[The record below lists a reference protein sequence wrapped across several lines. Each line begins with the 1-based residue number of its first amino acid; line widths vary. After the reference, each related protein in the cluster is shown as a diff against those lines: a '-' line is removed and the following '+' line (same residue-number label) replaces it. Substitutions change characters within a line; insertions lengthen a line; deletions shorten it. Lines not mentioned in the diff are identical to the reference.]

1 MKHLFV
7 ALTILSAFIISSC
20 QSDQVTLIQNGQSRY
35 TIVIPK
41 KAGNKV
47 EKAAKELQAYLE
59 KTSNTTLTVT
69 SSSQKPDGPCIFV
82 GWPEEDHPMDP
93 HRIMNRTE
101 GVNILLTGGSD
112 QSTLYAVYT
121 FLEKYAHIRFYSPQA
136 EHVPQSSI
144 LRVPATMNDY
154 FIPAITTRTVHSK
167 LFYEHPD
174 FATKL
179 KVTTEA
185 FPGYVPEAR
194 VHTFHRFMPETEY
207 YSSHPEYYALRNGR
221 RIPTQLCLTHPKV
234 YAIVK
239 ERVSDLLQHHPDASV
254 ISVSQDDNTQYCQ
267 CKKCEAINQKEGSPA
282 GAVIDFVNRIAR
294 AFPDKQISTLAYQ
307 YTRQA
312 PQHIKPEPNVLI
324 TLCSIECDRSAPI
337 SEKCSDFAT
346 DLREWGNI
354 TDNIRIW
361 DYTTQFTNFLAPFP
375 NLHTL
380 QPNIQLF
387 RDNHAKWVFEQ
398 HSHNPSELF
407 ELRSYLTAKLLW
419 EPDANVDSLRNDF
432 LKGYYQNAAPFVE
445 KYITT
450 IHDELKKHTDFFLFL
465 YGDPSQGFSSFL
477 KPELLRQYDQWY
489 NEAEKAV
496 EHNPELLNRVR
507 KARLSVDFAMLEGA
521 RQQLAPDISLT
532 IRNVEGNDE
541 VPAALTHR
549 LDRFISTCGDN
560 DITLLNEMGYGVEE
574 YATLY
579 KTTLVRAQQKNLAR
593 HKKVTLLTKP
603 KKYADENPM
612 ALTDGAFGGP
622 SFYANWLGFEGN
634 HLEAIIDLEDVREV
648 SHVSTAFLQVVNHL
662 VFFPTDVEL
671 LGSTDGTTYRPLAKI
686 KNQRPLQ
693 RDSKINDIQYF
704 NATFKPAAVRY
715 LKIKGHNLKT
725 PPVWH
730 HGAGL
735 PAWIFI
741 DEVMVY

>member
-1 MKHLFV
+1 MKHLSLPLILLLV
-7 ALTILSAFIISSC
+7 ILLTSC
-20 QSDQVTLIQNGQSRY
+20 HPNELTLIRNDQSKY
-35 TIVIPK
+35 TIVIPE
-41 KAGNKV
+41 KAGSQV
-47 EKAAKELQAYLE
+47 VKAAHELQVYLK
-59 KTSNTTLTVT
+59 KTSNVTLPIHA
-69 SSSQKPDGPCIFV
+69 SAQKPDSPGILV
-82 GWPEEDHPMDP
+82 GWPVGDQPMDP
-93 HRIMNRTE
+93 NRIINRAE
-101 GVNILLTGGSD
+101 GTNLLLTGGSD
-112 QSTLYAVYT
+112 QSVLYAVYT
-121 FLEKYAHIRFYSPQA
+121 FLEKYAHIRFYSPQV
-136 EHVPQSSI
+136 EHIPQVAV
-144 LRVPATMNDY
+144 LRVPAHMNDD

-174 FATKL
+174 FAAKL

-194 VHTFHRFMPETEY
+194 VHTFHRFMPESEY

-221 RIPTQLCLTHPKV
+221 RIPTQLCLSNPKV
-234 YAIVK
+234 FEIVK
-239 ERVSDLLQHHPDASV
+239 ERVGDLLKQYPDASV

-267 CKKCEAINQKEGSPA
+267 CEECEAINQKEGSPA
-282 GAVIDFVNRIAR
+282 GSVIDFVNRIAR
-294 AFPDKQISTLAYQ
+294 EFPDKQISTLAYQ
-307 YTRQA
+307 YTRKA
-312 PQHIKPEPNVLI
+312 PQHSQPESNVLI

-337 SEKCSDFAT
+337 AEKCSDFAT

-387 RDNHAKWVFEQ
+387 RDNNAKWVFEQ

-419 EPDANVDSLRNDF
+419 EPDANVDSLRTDF
-432 LKGYYQNAAPFVE
+432 LKGYYQEAAPFIE
-445 KYITT
+445 NYITT
-450 IHDELKKHTDFFLFL
+450 VHDELKKHPDFFLFL
-465 YGDPSQGFSSFL
+465 YGDPSQAFSSFL
-477 KPELLRQYDQWY
+477 KPGLLRQYDQWY
-489 NEAEKAV
+489 NEAEKVA
-496 EHNPELLNRVR
+496 ENNPDLLNRVR
-507 KARLSVDFAMLEGA
+507 KARLSVDYAMLEAA

-532 IRNVEGNDE
+532 VRDEDGHTE
-541 VPAALTHR
+541 VPSDLTSR
-549 LDRFISTCGDN
+549 LNRFITTCETN

-574 YATLY
+574 YANLY
-579 KTTLVRAQQKNLAR
+579 KTTLERARQKNLAR
-593 HKKVTLLTKP
+593 AKKVTLLTKP

-634 HLEAIIDLEDVREV
+634 NLEAVIDLEEAREI
-648 SHVSTAFLQVVNHL
+648 SQVSTAFLQVVNHL

-671 LGSTDGTTYRPLAKI
+671 LGSTDGETFRSLATI

-704 NATFKPAAVRY
+704 NASFKPASVRY
-715 LKIKGHNLKT
+715 LKIKGRNLKT

-735 PAWIFI
+735 PSWIFI
-741 DEVMVY
+741 DEVMVQ